1 MALDYKDKISAL
13 KAIFVA
19 ANTTTAAADLSS
31 SLTSRIADDCIFT
44 DDIETKSIKANEF
57 PCVFI
62 RVTDKTEEFATLGA
76 TGAASNYKQA
86 DITYQIVGMYRKDGA
101 WSDNATLYDEVYKM
115 ASNIEGVLR
124 NNVTLGNSAMWCQP
138 ETTSFVGP
146 MENNGIWI
154 KGVEVTLKAK
164 YHFR

>member
-19 ANTTTAAADLSS
+19 ANTTTATVDLSS
-31 SLTSRIADDCIFT
+31 SLTSRILDASIFS
-44 DDIETKSIKANEF
+44 DDIETKSIKAHEF

-62 RVTDKTEEFATLGA
+62 RVTDKEEDFATLGA
-76 TGAASNYKQA
+76 TGNSNNYKQA

-101 WSDNATLYDEVYKM
+101 WSDNATLFDEVYKL
-115 ASNIEGVLR
+115 ASNIESVLR
-124 NNVTLGNSAMWCQP
+124 NDITLGGSALWAQP
-138 ETTSFVGP
+138 ESTSFSSP

-154 KGVEVTLKAK
+154 KGVEITLKAK